1 MRSLSSQVNEKPL
14 DSEEAARSQMLRK
27 EKNEHKK
34 YVYSHGITPPFKNVR
49 KKRFRK
55 TAPKKIIDDP
65 EVEKEV
71 KSENYDNNVAV
82 IRDAT
87 LSSNVIALTDRRKFL
102 FLAVLFNAIC

>member
-1 MRSLSSQVNEKPL
+1 MSWWIDEDGLIGVNQSTLSASHYLSFLTYTKITVPQVNEKPL
-14 DSEEAARSQMLRK
+14 NPEEAVRSQQIRK

-34 YVYSHGITPPFKNVR
+34 FVYSHGITPPFKNVR

-71 KSENYDNNVAV
+71 
-82 IRDAT
+82 
-87 LSSNVIALTDRRKFL
+87 L
-102 FLAVLFNAIC
+102 

>member
-1 MRSLSSQVNEKPL
+1 MYTKITPPQVNEKPL
-14 DSEEAARSQMLRK
+14 NPEEAVRSQQIRK

-34 YVYSHGITPPFKNVR
+34 FVYSHGITPPFKNVR

-71 KSENYDNNVAV
+71 
-82 IRDAT
+82 
-87 LSSNVIALTDRRKFL
+87 L
-102 FLAVLFNAIC
+102 